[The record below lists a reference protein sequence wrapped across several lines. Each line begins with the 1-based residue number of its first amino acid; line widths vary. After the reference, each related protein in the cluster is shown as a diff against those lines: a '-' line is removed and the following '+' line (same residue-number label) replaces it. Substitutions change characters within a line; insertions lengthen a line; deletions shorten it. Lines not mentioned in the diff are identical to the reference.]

1 MNLKNIPLDF
11 ADKLSIVGERLNDYI
26 ARDMG
31 HNIYSM
37 ITDIIAPLS
46 FDYRDIENIIKD
58 KLKSFDNYT
67 LRSYTSDKIETAWYS
82 ESIIPQS
89 LKDEFLKL
97 DNDFVKNIIC
107 GEEWNWRD
115 GKWANEKCEELET
128 RLITLIGAR
137 YYNYFYKENRWKLEP
152 LLNEA
157 LENMKKYQYK
167 DYIEAVQKVVDSEV
181 RAYKYGD

>member
-11 ADKLSIVGERLNDYI
+11 ADKLNIVGERLNDYI

-37 ITDIIAPLS
+37 ITDIIAPLN

-67 LRSYTSDKIETAWYS
+67 LRSYTSDKIETAWYND
-82 ESIIPQS
+82 SIIPQS
-89 LKDEFLKL
+89 LKDEFLEL

-115 GKWANEKCEELET
+115 GKWANEKCEELEKK
-128 RLITLIGAR
+128 LITFIGAR

-152 LLNEA
+152 LLDEA
-157 LENMKKYQYK
+157 LEIMKKYQYK
-167 DYIEAVQKVVDSEV
+167 DYIEAVQKVVDKEV

>member
-31 HNIYSM
+31 HNIYSV
-37 ITDIIAPLS
+37 ITSIIAPLN

-58 KLKSFDNYT
+58 KLKSFDNYS
-67 LRSYTSDKIETAWYS
+67 LRSYTSDEIENAWYN
-82 ESIIPQS
+82 ESIITQS
-89 LKDEFLKL
+89 IKDEFLKL
-97 DNDFVKNIIC
+97 DNDFVKNIID
-107 GEEWNWRD
+107 GEEWNWYK
-115 GKWANEKCEELET
+115 GEWANEKCEELET
-128 RLITLIGAR
+128 KLITLIGAR

-152 LLNEA
+152 LLDEA

-167 DYIEAVQKVVDSEV
+167 DYIERVLKIVDYEV